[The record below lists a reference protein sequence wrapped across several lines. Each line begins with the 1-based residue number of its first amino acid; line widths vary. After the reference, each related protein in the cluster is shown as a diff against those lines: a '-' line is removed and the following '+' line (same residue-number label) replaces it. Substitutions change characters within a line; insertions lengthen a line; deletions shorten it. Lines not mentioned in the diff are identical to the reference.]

1 MYFQDR
7 ISLCSP
13 GIPGTH
19 SVDQASL
26 ELRDPPASASGVLGI
41 EDVHCSPWTVH
52 LAGNAFKKK
61 KKKIYLFEYTVT
73 VFRHTRR
80 GH

>member
-61 KKKIYLFEYTVT
+61 KKRFIYFMYMSTL
-73 VFRHTRR
+73 
-80 GH
+80 